1 MKTSLLLIALIS
13 FSYQETLIRR
23 SRHSKH
29 GEDCFS
35 NSACEEGLLCI
46 LNRCMTKYEMY
57 NMKKL
62 GLYEDNICSLVK
74 KCKNKQQVCIKH
86 RCVEPNTVV
95 ETQKTSKE
103 IEEDVHLIFSGS
115 IDLNKKPYMSG
126 YKSDKTFNYDHL
138 FKHVSKDIKSAD
150 LSVVDQQTVFYI
162 DDKEDKR
169 KINEKHTPKE
179 LGDAIAK
186 AGFNLVL
193 HANAL
198 AYMYKDKGIYNTIN
212 YWKENHPNIHH
223 LGISST
229 ESQSEKDYFIFNKNG
244 IKIGIINFNGLVVKG
259 LPKNK
264 KYMINTIDIDKIEN
278 CVGKLKKE
286 TDFIIVCMNWGGKTT
301 YSPNKFQIKMAKA
314 LIQNGADL
322 IIGNH
327 PHYVQPV
334 SYVRSENGNKGL
346 VFFSLGNLIYDNNK
360 KKNNLGSLA
369 SIVISK
375 GKGKAYI
382 SSYNLIPTINH
393 HDELENEYT
402 VYKLS
407 DYSQNLGLKTNKK
420 FSMEKIKLYCSGIF
434 GAFAHC
440 D

>member
-35 NSACEEGLLCI
+35 NSACEEVLLCK
-46 LNRCMTKYEMY
+46 LNRCMTLFEMN

-62 GLYEDNICSLVK
+62 GLYEDNICSLAK
-74 KCKNKQQVCIKH
+74 KCKNKKVCVKH
-86 RCVEPNTVV
+86 RCVEPNTV
-95 ETQKTSKE
+95 ETSKASKE

-115 IDLNKKPYMSG
+115 IYLNKKPYMSG

-169 KINEKHTPKE
+169 KINEKQTPKE

-193 HANAL
+193 YANSL
-198 AYMYKDKGIYNTIN
+198 AYMHKDKGIYNTIN
-212 YWKENHPNIHH
+212 YWNENHPNIHH

-393 HDELENEYT
+393 HDESENEYT

-407 DYSQNLGLKTNKK
+407 DYNQNLGLKTNKK
-420 FSMEKIKLYCSGIF
+420 FLMEKVKLACSKIMG
-434 GAFAHC
+434 GFANC

>member
-1 MKTSLLLIALIS
+1 MKTALLLIVLIS
-13 FSYQETLIRR
+13 FSYQESHIRR

-35 NSACEEGLLCI
+35 DSACEEGLHCKI
-46 LNRCMTKYEMY
+46 NRCMTGFEMN
-57 NMKKL
+57 NMKNL
-62 GLYEDNICSLVK
+62 GLYETNICSMVK
-74 KCKNKQQVCIKH
+74 KCKGNKVCIKH
-86 RCVEPNTVV
+86 RCVDQNTAV
-95 ETQKTSKE
+95 ETPKTSKE

-138 FKHVSKDIKSAD
+138 FKHISKDIKSAD

-162 DDKEDKR
+162 NDKEDNR
-169 KINEKHTPKE
+169 KVDEKHTPKE

-193 HANAL
+193 HANSK

-212 YWKENHPNIHH
+212 YWNENHPNIHH

-259 LPKNK
+259 MPKNK
-264 KYMINTIDIDKIEN
+264 KYMINTIDINKVQN
-278 CVGKLKKE
+278 CVGELKKE
-286 TDFIIVCMNWGGKTT
+286 TDFIIVCMNWGGKTN
-301 YSPNKFQIKMAKA
+301 YSPNKLQIKMAKA
-314 LIQNGADL
+314 LIYYGADL

-334 SYVRSENGNKGL
+334 SYVRAENGKKGL
-346 VFFSLGNLIYDNNK
+346 VFFSLGNLIFDNNK
-360 KKNNLGSLA
+360 KKNTLGALA
-369 SIVISK
+369 NIVISK
-375 GKGKAYI
+375 GKGKAHI

-393 HDELENEYT
+393 HDESENEYT

-407 DYSQNLGLKTNKK
+407 DYNQNLGLKTNKK
-420 FSMEKIKLYCSGIF
+420 FSMEKVKLVCSRIM

>member
-1 MKTSLLLIALIS
+1 MKKAFLLIALIC
-13 FSYQETLIRR
+13 FSYQETLLRR

-35 NSACEEGLLCI
+35 DSACEEGFHCKI
-46 LNRCMTKYEMY
+46 NRCMTTFEMN

-62 GLYEDNICSLVK
+62 GLYEDNLCSLVK
-74 KCKNKQQVCIKH
+74 KCKNNKVCIKH
-86 RCVEPNTVV
+86 RCVEPNTVD
-95 ETQKTSKE
+95 ETPKTNKE
-103 IEEDVHLIFSGS
+103 IEEDVHLIFGGS
-115 IDLNKKPYMSG
+115 ILLNKKPYMSG

-138 FKHVSKDIKSAD
+138 FKHISKDIKSAD

-162 DDKEDKR
+162 DDKEDNR
-169 KINEKHTPKE
+169 KVNEKHTTKE

-193 HANAL
+193 HANSL
-198 AYMYKDKGIYNTIN
+198 AYMYKDKGIFNTIN
-212 YWKENHPNIHH
+212 YWNENHPNIHH

-264 KYMINTIDIDKIEN
+264 KYMINTIDLNKVQN
-278 CVGKLKKE
+278 CVGELKKQ
-286 TDFIIVCMNWGGKTT
+286 TDFIIVCMNWGGHAY
-301 YSPNKFQIKMAKA
+301 YSPNKLQIKMAKA
-314 LIQNGADL
+314 LIQYGADL

-334 SYVRSENGNKGL
+334 SYVRAENGRKGL
-346 VFFSLGNLIYDNNK
+346 VFFSLGNLMFDNNNK
-360 KKNNLGSLA
+360 KNTLGALA
-369 SIVISK
+369 NIVISK

-393 HDELENEYT
+393 YDESNVYT

-407 DYSQNLGLKTNKK
+407 DYNQNLGLKTNKK
-420 FSMEKIKLYCSGIF
+420 FSMEKVKLACTKIM

>member
-1 MKTSLLLIALIS
+1 MKTALLLIVLIS
-13 FSYQETLIRR
+13 FSYQESHIRR

-35 NSACEEGLLCI
+35 DSACEEGLHCKI
-46 LNRCMTKYEMY
+46 NRCMTGFEMN
-57 NMKKL
+57 NMKNL
-62 GLYEDNICSLVK
+62 GLYEDNICSMTK
-74 KCKNKQQVCIKH
+74 KCKGNKVCIKH
-86 RCVEPNTVV
+86 RCVDQNTAV
-95 ETQKTSKE
+95 ETPKTSKE

-138 FKHVSKDIKSAD
+138 FKHISKDIKSAD

-162 DDKEDKR
+162 DDKEDNR
-169 KINEKHTPKE
+169 KVDEKHTPKE

-193 HANAL
+193 HANSK
-198 AYMYKDKGIYNTIN
+198 AYIYKDKGIYNTIN
-212 YWKENHPNIHH
+212 YWNENHPNIHH

-244 IKIGIINFNGLVVKG
+244 IKIGIINFNGIVATK

-264 KYMINTIDIDKIEN
+264 KYMINTIEVNKVEN
-278 CVGKLKKE
+278 CVGELKKQ
-286 TDFIIVCMNWGGKTT
+286 TDFIIVCMNWGGQT
-301 YSPNKFQIKMAKA
+301 YYAPNKLQIKMAKV
-314 LIQNGADL
+314 LIKNGVDL

-334 SYVRSENGNKGL
+334 SYVRAENGKKGL
-346 VFFSLGNLIYDNNK
+346 VFF
-360 KKNNLGSLA
+360 
-369 SIVISK
+369 
-375 GKGKAYI
+375 KAYI

-393 HDELENEYT
+393 YDESENEYT

-407 DYSQNLGLKTNKK
+407 DYNQNLGLKANKK
-420 FSMEKIKLYCSGIF
+420 FSMEKIKLACSRIF

>member
-1 MKTSLLLIALIS
+1 MKTALLLILLIS
-13 FSYQETLIRR
+13 FSYQESHIRR

-35 NSACEEGLLCI
+35 DSACEEGLHCKI
-46 LNRCMTKYEMY
+46 NRCMTGFEMN
-57 NMKKL
+57 NMKNL
-62 GLYEDNICSLVK
+62 GLYETNICSMVK
-74 KCKNKQQVCIKH
+74 KCKGNKVCIKH
-86 RCVEPNTVV
+86 RCVDQNTAV
-95 ETQKTSKE
+95 ETPKTSKE

-138 FKHVSKDIKSAD
+138 FKHISKDIKSAD
-150 LSVVDQQTVFYI
+150 LSVVDQQTVFYL
-162 DDKEDKR
+162 DDKEDNR
-169 KINEKHTPKE
+169 KVDEKHTPKE

-193 HANAL
+193 HANSK
-198 AYMYKDKGIYNTIN
+198 AYIYKDKGIDNTIN
-212 YWKENHPNIHH
+212 YWNENHPNIHH

-244 IKIGIINFNGLVVKG
+244 IKIGIINFNGIVVKK

-264 KYMINTIDIDKIEN
+264 KYMINTIEINKVEN
-278 CVGKLKKE
+278 CVGELKKQ
-286 TDFIIVCMNWGGKTT
+286 TDFIIVCMNWGGQT
-301 YSPNKFQIKMAKA
+301 YYAPNKLQIKMAKV
-314 LIQNGADL
+314 LIKNGVDL

-334 SYVRSENGNKGL
+334 SYVRAENGKKGL
-346 VFFSLGNLIYDNNK
+346 VFFSLGNLIFDNSK
-360 KKNNLGSLA
+360 KKNTLGSLA

-375 GKGKAYI
+375 GKDKAYI

-393 HDELENEYT
+393 YDESENEYT

-407 DYSQNLGLKTNKK
+407 DYNQNLGLKANKK
-420 FSMEKIKLYCSGIF
+420 FSMEKIKLACSRIF

>member
-1 MKTSLLLIALIS
+1 MKEAFILIVLIC
-13 FSYQETLIRR
+13 FSCQDTQIRK
-23 SRHSKH
+23 SSHSKH

-35 NSACEEGLLCI
+35 DSACEEGLKCKI
-46 LNRCMTKYEMY
+46 NRCMTSYEIN

-62 GLYEDNICSLVK
+62 GLYENNICDMIK
-74 KCKNKQQVCIKH
+74 KCKNNKVCIKY
-86 RCVEPNTVV
+86 RCVDQNKAI
-95 ETQKTSKE
+95 ETTKTSKE
-103 IEEDVHLIFSGS
+103 IEEDVNLIFGGS
-115 IDLNKKPYMSG
+115 ILLNKKPYMSG
-126 YKSDKTFNYDHL
+126 YKSDQTFNYDHL
-138 FKHVSKDIKSAD
+138 FKHISKDIKSAD

-162 DDKEDKR
+162 DDKEDNR

-193 HANAL
+193 HANSL
-198 AYMYKDKGIYNTIN
+198 AYLYKDKGIFNTIN
-212 YWKENHPNIHH
+212 FWNEKHLKIHH

-259 LPKNK
+259 MPKNK
-264 KYMINTIDIDKIEN
+264 KYMINTIDINKVQN
-278 CVGKLKKE
+278 CLGELKKE
-286 TDFIIVCMNWGGKTT
+286 TDFIIVCMNWGGKTN
-301 YSPNKFQIKMAKA
+301 YSPNKLQIKMAKA
-314 LIQNGADL
+314 LIYYGADL

-334 SYVRSENGNKGL
+334 SYVRAENGKKGL
-346 VFFSLGNLIYDNNK
+346 VFFS
-360 KKNNLGSLA
+360 KKNTLGALA
-369 SIVISK
+369 NIVISK
-375 GKGKAYI
+375 GKGKAHI

-393 HDELENEYT
+393 YDESENEYT

-407 DYSQNLGLKTNKK
+407 DYNQNIGLKTNKK
-420 FSMEKIKLYCSGIF
+420 FSMEKVKLACSRIMGE
-434 GAFAHC
+434 FANC

>member
-1 MKTSLLLIALIS
+1 MKTALLLIALIS
-13 FSYQETLIRR
+13 FSYQESLIRK
-23 SRHSKH
+23 SVHSKH

-35 NSACEEGLLCI
+35 DSACEEGLHCK
-46 LNRCMTKYEMY
+46 LNRCMTSFEMN

-62 GLYEDNICSLVK
+62 GLYEDNICSLAK
-74 KCKNKQQVCIKH
+74 KCKNKKVCVKH
-86 RCVEPNTVV
+86 RCVEPNTV
-95 ETQKTSKE
+95 ETSKASKE

-115 IDLNKKPYMSG
+115 IYLNKKPYMSG

-138 FKHVSKDIKSAD
+138 FKHISKDIKSAD
-150 LSVVDQQTVFYI
+150 LSVVDQQTIFYI

-169 KINEKHTPKE
+169 KVNEKRTPKE

-193 HANAL
+193 YANSL
-198 AYMYKDKGIYNTIN
+198 AYMHKDKGIYNTIN
-212 YWKENHPNIHH
+212 YWNENHPNIHH

-346 VFFSLGNLIYDNNK
+346 VFFSLGNLIFDNNK
-360 KKNNLGSLA
+360 KKNTLGSLA

-393 HDELENEYT
+393 HDESENEYT

-407 DYSQNLGLKTNKK
+407 DYNQNLGLKTNKK
-420 FSMEKIKLYCSGIF
+420 FSMEKIKKSCSLIF

>member
-1 MKTSLLLIALIS
+1 MKTALLLIALIS

-35 NSACEEGLLCI
+35 NSACEEGLLCQ
-46 LNRCMTKYEMY
+46 LNRCMTTYERY

-115 IDLNKKPYMSG
+115 IYLNKKPYMSG

-138 FKHVSKDIKSAD
+138 FKHISKDIKSAD

-169 KINEKHTPKE
+169 KINEKQTPKE

-193 HANAL
+193 YANSL
-198 AYMYKDKGIYNTIN
+198 AYMHKDKGIYNTIN
-212 YWKENHPNIHH
+212 YWNENHPNIHH

-360 KKNNLGSLA
+360 KKNTLGSLA

-393 HDELENEYT
+393 HDESENEYT

-407 DYSQNLGLKTNKK
+407 DYNQNLGLKTNKK
-420 FSMEKIKLYCSGIF
+420 FSMEKIKKSCSLIF

>member
-1 MKTSLLLIALIS
+1 MKKAFLLIALIC
-13 FSYQETLIRR
+13 FSYQETKLRR

-35 NSACEEGLLCI
+35 DSACEEGLHCKI
-46 LNRCMTKYEMY
+46 NRCMTTFEMN

-62 GLYEDNICSLVK
+62 GLYENNLCSMVK
-74 KCKNKQQVCIKH
+74 KCQKNKVCIKH
-86 RCVEPNTVV
+86 RCVEPNTVH
-95 ETQKTSKE
+95 ETPKTNKE
-103 IEEDVHLIFSGS
+103 IEEDVHLIFGGS
-115 IDLNKKPYMSG
+115 ILLNKKPYMSG

-138 FKHVSKDIKSAD
+138 FQHISKDIKSAD

-162 DDKEDKR
+162 DDKEGNR
-169 KINEKHTPKE
+169 KVNEKHTPKE

-193 HANAL
+193 HANSL
-198 AYMYKDKGIYNTIN
+198 AYMYKDKGIFNTIN
-212 YWKENHPNIHH
+212 YWNENHPNIHH

-229 ESQSEKDYFIFNKNG
+229 ESQSENDYFIFNKNG

-264 KYMINTIDIDKIEN
+264 KYMINTIDLNKIQN
-278 CVGKLKKE
+278 CVGQLKKE
-286 TDFIIVCMNWGGKTT
+286 TDFIIVCMNWGAHAY
-301 YSPNKFQIKMAKA
+301 YSPNKLQIKMAKA
-314 LIQNGADL
+314 LIYYGADL

-334 SYVRSENGNKGL
+334 SYVRAGNGRKGL
-346 VFFSLGNLIYDNNK
+346 VFFSLGNLIFDNHNK
-360 KKNNLGSLA
+360 KNTLGALA

-393 HDELENEYT
+393 YNESKEYT

-407 DYSQNLGLKTNKK
+407 DYNQNLGIKTNKK
-420 FSMEKIKLYCSGIF
+420 FSMEKIKLSCSKIM